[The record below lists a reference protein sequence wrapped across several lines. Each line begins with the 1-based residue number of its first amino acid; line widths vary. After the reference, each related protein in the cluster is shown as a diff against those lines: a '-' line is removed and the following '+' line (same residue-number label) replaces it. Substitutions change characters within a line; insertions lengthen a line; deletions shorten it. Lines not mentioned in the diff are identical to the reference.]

1 MLDLKVTKCSA
12 GALAILTFLATSEAH
27 AQTIVQGY
35 GVLGKGRYSNH
46 VTSGSIGTL
55 AAGGEV
61 LIAGWL
67 GGGAEVGFE
76 AYGSTLS
83 LDGLVQ
89 LQHARRRFVPFI
101 RAGFTHSNGEYSNT
115 YSGPNVGAGVNL
127 WLRPRAGLRVE
138 YVHVVRT
145 LSGFPAWT
153 EKDDFVRV
161 GVSFR

>member
-1 MLDLKVTKCSA
+1 MFDLDVTKCSA
-12 GALAILTFLATSEAH
+12 GALAILVLLATSEAH
-27 AQTIVQGY
+27 AQTMVQGY
-35 GVLGKGRYSNH
+35 GVWGKGRFSNQ
-46 VTSGSIGTL
+46 VASGPIGAL

-61 LIAGWL
+61 LIAGWV
-67 GGGAEVGFE
+67 GGSAEVGFE
-76 AYGSTLS
+76 GYGSTVS

-101 RAGFTHSNGEYSNT
+101 RAGFTHSNGEYTNT

-138 YVHVVRT
+138 YVHVVQT